1 MNGKNMALKSG
12 DDDDDDD
19 DEERRMK
26 ILCCDVDE
34 YCYVGHHLTKTHVKG
49 NV

>member
-12 DDDDDDD
+12 DDYD
-19 DEERRMK
+19 DEERRIK

-34 YCYVGHHLTKTHVKG
+34 YCYVGHHPTKTHVHG
-49 NV
+49 NVF